1 VTLTSRPATRVDLP
15 ALVALQQS
23 WDEHWFGA
31 SQHDEAEVRAEFDR
45 VDPLGRRSI
54 VFHEDDQLAAAGWW
68 WKDDDPTLLV
78 DPGRDDRAVHDEL
91 LSWLEASGARHAEAL
106 SRDEGLCAALV
117 RRGWEH
123 WLSQFELLR
132 GTGRLP
138 APMWPEGVTVGSLG
152 DNAPAAY
159 RVVYEESGWAEVP
172 GHGSR
177 TFAEW
182 HGLFLAGED
191 PEQQVLACQGGR
203 LVGVALGKT
212 FSDGTGWVAQ
222 VAVPRD
228 QQGKGLGRAL
238 LAEAF
243 SRRVA
248 AGATQL
254 GLGVSA
260 VNVDALRLYQS
271 LGLEIDREWRRYRL
285 GWIG

>member
-1 VTLTSRPATRVDLP
+1 M
-15 ALVALQQS
+15 
-23 WDEHWFGA
+23 
-31 SQHDEAEVRAEFDR
+31 
-45 VDPLGRRSI
+45 
-54 VFHEDDQLAAAGWW
+54 AAAGWW
-68 WKDDDPTLLV
+68 WKDDDTTLLV
-78 DPGRDDRAVHDEL
+78 DPGQDHPAARDEL
-91 LSWLEASGARHAEAL
+91 VCWLEASGSRQTEAL
-106 SRDEGLCAALV
+106 STDERLCAALV

-138 APMWPEGVTVGSLG
+138 APVWPEGVTVASLG
-152 DNAPAAY
+152 DDASAAY
-159 RVVYEESGWAEVP
+159 RVVYDEARWADVP

-177 TFAEW
+177 GFAEW
-182 HGLFLAGED
+182 HGLFLARED
-191 PEQQVLACQGGR
+191 PEQQVLAWQGHR

-260 VNVDALRLYQS
+260 ANVDALRL
-271 LGLEIDREWRRYRL
+271 
-285 GWIG
+285 